1 MSVVVNAVLLW
12 VVHRILGWGW
22 LPFLT
27 PAWTLVLPVL
37 TASLI
42 VAIVVNVALLGYDG
56 VWLRAPANILVAAF
70 GIAVSVRIW
79 QVFPFDFSRYAFPW
93 DTVARVLVML
103 SIVGSAIAIVV
114 EVGRLARAG
123 AARA

>member
-1 MSVVVNAVLLW
+1 MLNSVLLW
-12 VVHRILGWGW
+12 IVHRILGWGW

-42 VAIVVNVALLGYDG
+42 VAIVVNLGLLCYDR
-56 VWLRAPANILVAAF
+56 VWLRSPANILVAAF

-79 QVFPFDFSRYAFPW
+79 RVFPFDFSRYTFGW
-93 DTVARVLVML
+93 DTVARVLLVL

-114 EVGRLARAG
+114 EVGRLARA
-123 AARA
+123 AEARA

>member
-1 MSVVVNAVLLW
+1 MSIAVNAVLLW
-12 VVHRILGWGW
+12 IVHRILGWGW

-70 GIAVSVRIW
+70 GVAVAVRIW
-79 QVFPFDFSRYAFPW
+79 RVFPFDFSGYAFPW
-93 DTVARVLVML
+93 DTVARVLVVL

-114 EVGRLARAG
+114 EVGRLARAA